1 MTEIKDTK
9 AYSINDFLNW
19 YDNDELT
26 LSPKYQR
33 NAVWGNNAKSY
44 LIDTI
49 IRGFP
54 IPQIFLRQS
63 IDTNTRKTTREII
76 DGQQRIRSIIEFTEN
91 RFSILPSHNAEFGKK
106 FYNELSDEVKEKI
119 LHYNIGV
126 EIIKLKDDAKIYE
139 MFARLNTNNMA
150 LNKQE
155 LRNAQFTGEFKVFV
169 YRKSSEFKSFL
180 INNNT
185 FKDKEFSRMIDVDF
199 FNSLITHLLEG
210 IVNDTASKFDKNY
223 KQYDKV
229 FERVDEIEERL
240 NVIFYVLNEIFVNP
254 LFETK
259 IYHRKNYL
267 FTLFCTL
274 NFQISQIQHED
285 IIVCDDFS
293 NQNIHNNINI
303 LVSKLMNFE
312 AQLLH
317 TLSEKEFLDE
327 NDISKYLNFEKYHKT
342 RTTSVAERTERIKI
356 LCNVMCE

>member
-1 MTEIKDTK
+1 MTDIKDTK

-19 YDNDELT
+19 YDNDELI

-54 IPQIFLRQS
+54 IPQIFLRQI

-76 DGQQRIRSIIEFTEN
+76 DGQQRMRSIIEFTEN
-91 RFSILPSHNAEFGKK
+91 RFAILPSHNLEFGKK
-106 FYNELSDEVKEKI
+106 FYSELSDEVKERI

-126 EIIKLKDDAKIYE
+126 EIIKLKEDAKIYE

-180 INNNT
+180 INKNT
-185 FKDKEFSRMIDVDF
+185 FKDKEFSRMLDVDF

-210 IVNDTASKFDKNY
+210 IVNDTAN
-223 KQYDKV
+223 
-229 FERVDEIEERL
+229 
-240 NVIFYVLNEIFVNP
+240 
-254 LFETK
+254 K
-259 IYHRKNYL
+259 IR
-267 FTLFCTL
+267 
-274 NFQISQIQHED
+274 Q
-285 IIVCDDFS
+285 
-293 NQNIHNNINI
+293 
-303 LVSKLMNFE
+303 KL
-312 AQLLH
+312 Q
-317 TLSEKEFLDE
+317 T
-327 NDISKYLNFEKYHKT
+327 I
-342 RTTSVAERTERIKI
+342 
-356 LCNVMCE
+356 